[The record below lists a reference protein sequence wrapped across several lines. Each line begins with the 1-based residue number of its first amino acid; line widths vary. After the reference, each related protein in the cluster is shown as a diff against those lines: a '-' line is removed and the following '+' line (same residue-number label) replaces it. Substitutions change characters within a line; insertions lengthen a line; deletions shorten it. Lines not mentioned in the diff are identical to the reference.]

1 MELKKVAIVLGGTFP
16 HITLIKKLQQRGYY
30 TILIDFY
37 QNPPAKIVADEH
49 IREST
54 LDKEKVL
61 EIAQERNAKLII
73 ATCIDQANAV
83 ACYVAEKLG
92 LPAPYS
98 YEVAL
103 NVTNKLLMKKIMVDN
118 GIPTSK
124 FYKLNDI
131 SLYNKHNLQF
141 PLIVKPADS
150 NGSKG
155 VRKACDNDEL
165 VEFCNNALKISRVN
179 EAIIEEFK
187 EGREIGV
194 DCYIQNNEATVI
206 MTRERVKIES
216 DEDTIQQIYGSFWPA
231 DLTPNNLL
239 QIKKIAGK
247 IAKAF
252 SLNNTPLMIQTIVNG
267 DEINVIEFA
276 PRIGGGENYM
286 LIEILTGFDF
296 IGAAINSFW
305 GVPVILNHQTP
316 DFYLFDNYIY
326 AKPGFFGSTSGFE
339 ELVKSNVI
347 EYFNLYK
354 AKGTEIGPDIT
365 SSNRI
370 GVFVVK
376 SKNARELQEKI
387 KEVVQKIEI
396 YDIDGLPIMRKD
408 IYQLPS
414 FVR

>member
-16 HITLIKKLQQRGYY
+16 HITLIKKLQERGYY

-37 QNPPAKIVADEH
+37 QNPPAKIAADEH
-49 IREST
+49 IQEST

-61 EIAQERNAKLII
+61 EIAKVRNAMLII
-73 ATCIDQANAV
+73 AACIDQANAI

-92 LPAPYS
+92 LPVPYS
-98 YEVAL
+98 YDVAL
-103 NVTNKLLMKKIMVDN
+103 NVTNKLLMKQIMVDN
-118 GIPTSK
+118 GIPTAK

-131 SLYNKHNLQF
+131 NRYNGHNQQY

-155 VRKACDNDEL
+155 VRKVNNNEEL
-165 VEFCNNALKISRVN
+165 FEFSNNALKVSRVN

-187 EGREIGV
+187 EGREIGI
-194 DCYIQNNEATVI
+194 DCYIQNNEVSVI

-231 DLTPNNLL
+231 DLTSNNLL
-239 QIKKIAGK
+239 QIKKIADK

-252 SLNNTPLMIQTIVNG
+252 NLNNTPLMIQTIINN

-296 IGAAINSFW
+296 IGAAINSFL
-305 GVPVILNHQTP
+305 GVPITLNHQIP
-316 DFYLFDNYIY
+316 NSYLFDNYIY
-326 AKPGFFGSTSGFE
+326 TKPGIFGSTSGFE
-339 ELVKSNVI
+339 ELVKSNAI

-354 AKGTEIGPDIT
+354 AKGSEIGPDIT

-376 SKNARELQEKI
+376 SKNKKELLEKI
-387 KEVVQKIEI
+387 KEVVQKVEV

-414 FVR
+414 FVK

>member
-1 MELKKVAIVLGGTFP
+1 MELKKIAIVLGGTFP
-16 HITLIKKLQQRGYY
+16 HITLIKKLQERGYY
-30 TILIDFY
+30 TILIDFH
-37 QNPPAKIVADEH
+37 QNPPAKIAADEH

-54 LDKEKVL
+54 LDKERVL
-61 EIAQERNAKLII
+61 EIAKKWNAKLII
-73 ATCIDQANAV
+73 ATCIDQANAI
-83 ACYVAEKLG
+83 ACYVSEKLG

-103 NVTNKLLMKKIMVDN
+103 NVTNKLLMKQIMVDN

-124 FYKLNDI
+124 FHKLNDI
-131 SLYNKHNLQF
+131 NRYSGHNLQY

-155 VRKACDNDEL
+155 VRKACNNEEL
-165 VEFCNNALKISRVN
+165 VEFSNNALKISRVK

-187 EGREIGV
+187 EGREIGI
-194 DCYIQNNEATVI
+194 DCYIQDNEASVI

-216 DEDTIQQIYGSFWPA
+216 GEDTIQQIYGSFWPA
-231 DLTPNNLL
+231 DLTSNNLL
-239 QIKKIAGK
+239 QIKKIADK

-252 SLNNTPLMIQTIVNG
+252 KLNNTPLMIQAIVNG

-286 LIEILTGFDF
+286 LIEMLTGFDF
-296 IGAAINSFW
+296 ISAAINSFL
-305 GVPVILNHQTP
+305 GIPVILNHQTP
-316 DFYLFDNYIY
+316 HFYLFDNYIY
-326 AKPGFFGSTSGFE
+326 AKEGIFGSTSGLE
-339 ELVKSNVI
+339 ELVKSNLI

-354 AKGTEIGPDIT
+354 AKGSEIGPDIT

-376 SKNARELQEKI
+376 SKDKKELLEKI

-414 FVR
+414 FVK